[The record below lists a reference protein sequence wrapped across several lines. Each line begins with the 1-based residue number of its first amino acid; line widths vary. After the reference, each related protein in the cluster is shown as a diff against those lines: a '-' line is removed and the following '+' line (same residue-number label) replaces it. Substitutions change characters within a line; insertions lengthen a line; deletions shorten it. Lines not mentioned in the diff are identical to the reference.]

1 MLFALKLFLTPTLIT
16 LATLAGRK
24 WGPGVS
30 DWLIGLPLTSGPI
43 SLILAVQYGTEY
55 AVRASPGIICGQAS
69 VCIFCLV
76 YSLAAYRMKWYTSA
90 LAAILSFSAVTF
102 LWNRFSLALAATFVI
117 VLVLIG
123 LIYRLIPS
131 QQAAGTVT
139 HAPSWDIPARMLLAT
154 IFVVLITTYSLR
166 LGPHLSGLIAP
177 FPVFGLVLASFTHY
191 QLGTVAAIKLLRGVV
206 LGSFG
211 FIVFFLV
218 VGLALPHLGI
228 VATYTLAALAAVLI
242 NGVLLKLAR

>member
-1 MLFALKLFLTPTLIT
+1 MIT
-16 LATLAGRK
+16 LATLVGRK
-24 WGPGVS
+24 LGPGVS
-30 DWLIGLPLTSGPI
+30 GWLIGLPLTSGPI

-90 LAAILSFSAVTF
+90 LIAILSFSAVTF

-139 HAPSWDIPARMLLAT
+139 HAPKWDIPARMLLGT
-154 IFVVLITTYSLR
+154 TFVVLITTHSLR
-166 LGPHLSGLIAP
+166 LGPHLRVDRALPGFRPGVGFFHPLPAGYCSSHQTAARRRA
-177 FPVFGLVLASFTHY
+177 GLVWLHRLLPGCRSGATPPGDCSDLFT
-191 QLGTVAAIKLLRGVV
+191 G
-206 LGSFG
+206 GSG
-211 FIVFFLV
+211 
-218 VGLALPHLGI
+218 GSADQW
-228 VATYTLAALAAVLI
+228 
-242 NGVLLKLAR
+242 VLLKLAR